1 MALALRPPPPG
12 RDPLVRMMIINWV
25 VGACMGVAFA
35 LVLLV
40 ADVGGMRSLIMGAE
54 MAGPALALLFGG
66 FAITF
71 GAVIAATAIMLL
83 PGEDDDRDG
92 GHGLRL
98 RPELE
103 LVPVRVQAR
112 SPRRRR

>member
-12 RDPLVRMMIINWV
+12 RDPLVRMMVVNWI

-35 LVLLV
+35 LVLL
-40 ADVGGMRSLIMGAE
+40 AGDVGGMRSLIMGAD
-54 MAGPALALLFGG
+54 MAAPALALLFGG
-66 FAITF
+66 FAVTF

-92 GHGLRL
+92 GHGMRL
-98 RPELE
+98 RPEPTLQPI
-103 LVPVRVQAR
+103 PVRPHNRRPAR
-112 SPRRRR
+112 